1 MKMNRKSLPLLAA
14 VPFLFACSEEALP
27 DKLVAKAGSEKI
39 YQSDVDYL
47 KRSTPKPYAE
57 PGQGAAALE
66 NLIES
71 RLIFQEAKK
80 LVGADSSKV
89 EKRMS
94 ELEDRFLARFYDE
107 YFIAQDLGFSDAAL
121 RKFFTAEKGAFAADS
136 CRALSE
142 CRSKVAARLYL
153 KTNAAAFR
161 KYSEEKLSA
170 QSVSEAE
177 VAYVVTS
184 DSAAAQ
190 KAAADFRSGLVPLS
204 AIEGLVKESFKSNAK
219 DGLLKNAVV
228 RESLFGE
235 NPQAVGESR
244 VLKDGDSYFAVKVVL
259 RRSPETFE
267 KATQDSV
274 LAARFVNLFLD
285 SMNANGDSL
294 LQKRY
299 GFRTEP
305 IRYPEVAAYYEA
317 HKEEFGGAPL
327 DSVARRIESKLS
339 RDSELPLDSGYV
351 LSTVE
356 GRPLVMEKDA
366 QNFLSE
372 IPERY
377 RREYPRRRRVFMLSK
392 WKLKAM
398 AARDAG
404 LDRSAEFQKMKDF
417 TRMSFF
423 RSEFAR
429 TLSEKGFF
437 APEDSLR
444 KVYGKFG
451 PVLFP
456 GAPFEKV
463 VGELGIFV
471 QTPDREFV
479 YRYVLSG
486 KDDATAAGLDSVKVR
501 VFPSVAKRFS
511 GDWFERYRRGLY
523 KTYPVEVLD
532 SAYLPRKDL
541 FSPAVLAAT
550 ADSFYDARNLSG
562 AWLNWQRVHALTA
575 DGDDSLYAESIL
587 KTAQIDAERERFA
600 DAEKQYAAF
609 VALWPDSPRAEKAL
623 FNRAFILRENL
634 KNDSLSKR
642 LFREFLQKYPKS
654 GLASDAEWLLKDI
667 ESGGKLSEELDE
679 KISQQEKASN

>member
-1 MKMNRKSLPLLAA
+1 MKTYRKPLSLLLAI
-14 VPFLFACSEEALP
+14 PFLFACSEEVLP
-27 DKLVAKAGSEKI
+27 DKIVAKVGNENI
-39 YQSDVDYL
+39 HQSDVDFL

-80 LVGADSSKV
+80 IGGDSANI

-107 YFIAQDLGFSDAAL
+107 YFMAQNLGFSEAAL
-121 RKFFTAEKGAFAADS
+121 RKFFDAEKNAFAADS
-136 CRALSE
+136 CTALSD
-142 CRSKVAARLYL
+142 CRAKVAQRLYL
-153 KTNAAAFR
+153 KKNEAAFR
-161 KYSEEKLSA
+161 KYSEEKLSS
-170 QSVSEAE
+170 QTVSEAE
-177 VAYVVTS
+177 VAYVVS
-184 DSAAAQ
+184 ADSEVVQ
-190 KAAADFRSGLVPLS
+190 KALADFRSGTVSLS
-204 AIEGLVKESFKSNAK
+204 SIDGVVKEAFKSNSK

-228 RESLFGE
+228 REALFGE

-244 VLKDGDSYFAVKVVL
+244 ILKDGNSYFALKVVL

-274 LAARFVNLFLD
+274 LAARFVNRFLD

-294 LQKRY
+294 LQEKY
-299 GFRTEP
+299 AFRMEP
-305 IRYPEVAAYYEA
+305 IRYPEVAAYYEG
-317 HKEEFGGAPL
+317 HKEEFNGAPL
-327 DSVARRIESKLS
+327 DSVARRIEAKLS
-339 RDSELPLDSGYV
+339 KNSELSLDSGYV
-351 LSTVE
+351 LSTVG
-356 GRPLVMEKDA
+356 GRPLVTEKDA
-366 QNFLSE
+366 GSFRAE
-372 IPERY
+372 IPERF
-377 RREYPRRRRVFMLSK
+377 RREYPRRRRVFMISK

-404 LDRSAEFQKMKDF
+404 LDKSAEFQKMKDF
-417 TRMSFF
+417 TRISFY
-423 RSEFAR
+423 RSAFAKA
-429 TLSEKGFF
+429 LSDRGFL

-444 KVYGKFG
+444 KIYDKFG

-456 GAPFEKV
+456 GASFEKV
-463 VGELGIFV
+463 VGELGIFA

-479 YRYVLSG
+479 YRYALSG
-486 KDDATAAGLDSVKVR
+486 RDDAATACLDSIKVK
-501 VFPSVAKRFS
+501 VFPSEAKRLS
-511 GDWFERYRRGLY
+511 GDWFERYRRELY
-523 KTYPVEVLD
+523 KTYPVEVYD
-532 SAYLPRKDL
+532 SAYLPRKDM
-541 FSPAVLAAT
+541 FSPAVLAST
-550 ADSFYDARNLSG
+550 ADSFYAARNLSG

-600 DAEKQYAAF
+600 DAEKQYAAYI
-609 VALWPDSPRAEKAL
+609 ALWPDSPQAEKAL

-634 KNDSLSKR
+634 KNDSLSQR

-654 GLASDAEWLLKDI
+654 GLSSDAEWLLKDI

-679 KISQQEKASN
+679 KISRQEKASN

>member
-1 MKMNRKSLPLLAA
+1 MKTYRKPLSLLLAI
-14 VPFLFACSEEALP
+14 PFLFACSEEVLP
-27 DKLVAKAGSEKI
+27 DKIVAKVGNENI
-39 YQSDVDYL
+39 HQSDVDFL

-80 LVGADSSKV
+80 IGGDSANI

-107 YFIAQDLGFSDAAL
+107 YFMAQNLGFSEAAL
-121 RKFFTAEKGAFAADS
+121 RKFFDAEKNAFAADS
-136 CRALSE
+136 CTALSD
-142 CRSKVAARLYL
+142 CRAKVAQRLYL
-153 KTNAAAFR
+153 KKNEAAFR
-161 KYSEEKLSA
+161 KYSEEKLSS
-170 QSVSEAE
+170 QTVSEAE
-177 VAYVVTS
+177 VAYVVS
-184 DSAAAQ
+184 ADSEVVQ
-190 KAAADFRSGLVPLS
+190 KALADFRSGTVSLS
-204 AIEGLVKESFKSNAK
+204 SIDGVVKEAFKSNSK

-228 RESLFGE
+228 REALFGE

-244 VLKDGDSYFAVKVVL
+244 ILKDGNSYFALKVVL

-274 LAARFVNLFLD
+274 LAARFVNRFLD

-294 LQKRY
+294 LQEKY
-299 GFRTEP
+299 AFRMEP
-305 IRYPEVAAYYEA
+305 IRYPEVAAYYEG
-317 HKEEFGGAPL
+317 HKEEFNGAPL
-327 DSVARRIESKLS
+327 DSVARRIEAKLS
-339 RDSELPLDSGYV
+339 KDSELSLDSGYV
-351 LSTVE
+351 LSTVG
-356 GRPLVMEKDA
+356 GRPLVTEKDA
-366 QNFLSE
+366 ESFRAE
-372 IPERY
+372 IPERF
-377 RREYPRRRRVFMLSK
+377 RREYPRRRRVFMISK

-404 LDRSAEFQKMKDF
+404 LDKSAEFQKMKDF
-417 TRMSFF
+417 TRISFY
-423 RSEFAR
+423 RSAFAKA
-429 TLSEKGFF
+429 LSDRGFL

-444 KVYGKFG
+444 KIYDKFG

-456 GAPFEKV
+456 GASFEKV
-463 VGELGIFV
+463 VGELGIFA

-479 YRYVLSG
+479 YRYALSG
-486 KDDATAAGLDSVKVR
+486 RDDAATACLDSIKVK
-501 VFPSVAKRFS
+501 VFPSEAKRLS
-511 GDWFERYRRGLY
+511 GDWFERYRRELY
-523 KTYPVEVLD
+523 KTYPVEVYD
-532 SAYLPRKDL
+532 SAYLPRKDM

-550 ADSFYDARNLSG
+550 ADSFYAARNLSG

-600 DAEKQYAAF
+600 DAEKQFAAYI
-609 VALWPDSPRAEKAL
+609 ALWPDSPQAEKAL

-634 KNDSLSKR
+634 KNDSLSQR

-654 GLASDAEWLLKDI
+654 GLSSDAEWLLKDI

-679 KISQQEKASN
+679 KISRQEKASN